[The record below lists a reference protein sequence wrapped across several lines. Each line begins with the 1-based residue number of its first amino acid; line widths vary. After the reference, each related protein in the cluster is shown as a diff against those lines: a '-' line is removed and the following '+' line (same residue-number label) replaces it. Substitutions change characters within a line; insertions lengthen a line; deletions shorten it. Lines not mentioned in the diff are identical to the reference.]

1 MTCMKLKGTFF
12 VLVSV
17 LITECCLAQTSNA
30 NILPKGFMALFDGR
44 TLKGWKAANMDWWTV
59 KDGAITAEITSE
71 KPCKDNQY
79 LFSEYG
85 VMEDFELR
93 LTHRLVSEHNVNGG
107 FQFRSEHYEGDDC
120 KGYQVDNNTK
130 TDWLVRLY
138 DEFGRHTLA
147 YRGKKTVFDED
158 GNRCTTNLKKT
169 LKDSHFELGDW
180 HDYILICKGD
190 KLTLY
195 VNGVLV
201 AKVIDKDLKNK
212 DVSGLL
218 ALQLHSGK
226 PMLVQFKNI
235 WFKKL

>member
-1 MTCMKLKGTFF
+1 MTGMKLKVTFF
-12 VLVSV
+12 ILVNV
-17 LITECCLAQTSNA
+17 FLTEYCLAQTPNA
-30 NILPKGFMALFDGR
+30 NILPKGFMALFDGS
-44 TLKGWKAANMDWWTV
+44 TLNGWKAANMDWWTV
-59 KDGAITAEITSE
+59 ENGAITAEITNE
-71 KPCKDNQY
+71 KPCKENQY
-79 LFSEYG
+79 LFCEYG

-158 GNRCTTNLKKT
+158 GNICTTNLKKT
-169 LKDSHFELGDW
+169 LTDPHFELGEW
-180 HDYILICKGD
+180 HEYRLICKGN

-195 VNGVLV
+195 VNGVLI

-212 DVSGLL
+212 DLSGLL

-226 PMLVQFKNI
+226 PMKVQFKNI
-235 WFKKL
+235 WFKKI